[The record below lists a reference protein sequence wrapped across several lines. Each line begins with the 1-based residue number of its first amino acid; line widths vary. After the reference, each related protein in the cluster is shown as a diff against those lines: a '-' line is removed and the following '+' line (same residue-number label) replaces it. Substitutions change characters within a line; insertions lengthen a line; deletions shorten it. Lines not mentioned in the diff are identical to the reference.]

1 MTSEIDVDMPICDKR
16 IKVRVTSRDDG
27 DMDVEIVSDCP
38 ALAHYAESLRVISMD
53 DITSFE
59 TSVINRESVRG
70 NMSMICAAPIA
81 VYHAAW
87 MECGM
92 LSPGIYRK
100 MGPVAMG
107 TPEAMEKG
115 RRI

>member
-1 MTSEIDVDMPICDKR
+1 MKTSIDGWKSMTSEIDVDMPICDKR

-70 NMSMICAAPIA
+70 T
-81 VYHAAW
+81 
-87 MECGM
+87 
-92 LSPGIYRK
+92 PGIYRK